1 MTFDQRLLYIY
12 HIGAVNDNSYHVLK
26 GTSTNASAVLDG
38 FTVRGGNSNGSGN
51 NNKGQLGNGGTD
63 DVVTAGAIP
72 QLGGGIMQTN
82 MLGTNMKISGVAA
95 FVAWRSYYFSRQ
107 FSVRSVGRSVG

>member
-1 MTFDQRLLYIY
+1 MPLPGPISPNTFPLPEFMFEAKPEFQYKEKGMMT
-12 HIGAVNDNSYHVLK
+12 A
-26 GTSTNASAVLDG
+26 
-38 FTVRGGNSNGSGN
+38 
-51 NNKGQLGNGGTD
+51 
-63 DVVTAGAIP
+63 AGM
-72 QLGGGIMQTN
+72 GGGIMQTN